1 MASLHHPSLCAH
13 TQATSCESHKARV
26 LAGHGQGPHHPG
38 PPWEGPPKGAHT
50 FSKHQERARTE
61 QNRKLHVPPLGA
73 QESQGG
79 GGWGADSGGQGQ
91 LRPAPSPTS
100 LPEAFSNTAQL
111 ETSCAQASAPQHRET
126 PQSRGRAPHSHGA
139 AAQLPPWTWK
149 GLAGDLKRP
158 SPPQNTPHPTDQPV
172 LPSTAVLPVQSPP
185 LGTPCCPTM
194 SETWPGISPGVG
206 PAFRCPL

>member
-1 MASLHHPSLCAH
+1 MGPTPKAHLCAHWGGLRRTGVQVASLHHPSLCAH

-79 GGWGADSGGQGQ
+79 GGVVLTAGGRAGCDQPPPQ
-91 LRPAPSPTS
+91 HPSPRH
-100 LPEAFSNTAQL
+100 
-111 ETSCAQASAPQHRET
+111 SAT
-126 PQSRGRAPHSHGA
+126 LHSSKPAVHKC
-139 AAQLPPWTWK
+139 L
-149 GLAGDLKRP
+149 
-158 SPPQNTPHPTDQPV
+158 H
-172 LPSTAVLPVQSPP
+172 PSTGKPP
-185 LGTPCCPTM
+185 RAEAGPPTATGLQL
-194 SETWPGISPGVG
+194 SFPRGPGRGWRVT
-206 PAFRCPL
+206 